1 MIVICPQCSKRYM
14 LDESLIPERGR
25 HVRCSECQTTWLH
38 KSISQQPMQN
48 SLVLDEIQDT
58 LSQMHES
65 KIKKNRNGTLYLFA
79 AILFL
84 LGLIIFGREYFVRFF
99 PESERYYEL
108 IGLPV
113 NAKLSSL
120 KVSARSSLLQPS
132 KKEKMIQVEGKVINT
147 SERVRGIP
155 PLKIKLLDPNSHVV
169 DSWEHLLS
177 ETSLLPGEQVH
188 FQTEPRKR
196 IKEANHVTVEF

>member
-1 MIVICPQCSKRYM
+1 MIVTCPQCSKRYM
-14 LDESLIPERGR
+14 LDESLVSERGR

-38 KSISQQPMQN
+38 KCISQQPLQN
-48 SLVLDEIQDT
+48 SLALDEIQVA
-58 LSQMHES
+58 LNPMQRPQ
-65 KIKKNRNGTLYLFA
+65 KKKKRSGTIYFFVA
-79 AILFL
+79 VLFL
-84 LGLIIFGREYFVRFF
+84 LGLIIFGREYFVRII
-99 PESERYYEL
+99 PETERYYEL

-113 NAKLSSL
+113 DAKLSSL
-120 KVSARSSLLQPS
+120 KVSARSSFLQPS